1 MYFYR
6 IQGTFEDTIAN
17 LCHSTLPKICN
28 SYQAYDLII
37 GMS

>member
-1 MYFYR
+1 MYLYL
-6 IQGTFEDTIAN
+6 IQGTFEVMIAN
-17 LCHSTLPKICN
+17 LCHSTLPKLCN